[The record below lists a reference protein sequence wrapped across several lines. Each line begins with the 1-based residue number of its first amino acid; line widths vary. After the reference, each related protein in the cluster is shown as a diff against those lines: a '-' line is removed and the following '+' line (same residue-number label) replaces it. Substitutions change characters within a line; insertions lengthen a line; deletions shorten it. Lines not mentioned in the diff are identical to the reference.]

1 MHQNLL
7 SSPNPSDQEITLKYE
22 SDKEETFEYEL
33 ITTGGTVLKKGILNA
48 TASKN
53 SSQQFNLPIADIKP
67 GIYFLKLKTPDN
79 STLLKF
85 VKQ

>member
-33 ITTGGTVLKKGILNA
+33 ITTGGTVLKKE
-48 TASKN
+48 
-53 SSQQFNLPIADIKP
+53 
-67 GIYFLKLKTPDN
+67 Y
-79 STLLKF
+79 
-85 VKQ
+85 